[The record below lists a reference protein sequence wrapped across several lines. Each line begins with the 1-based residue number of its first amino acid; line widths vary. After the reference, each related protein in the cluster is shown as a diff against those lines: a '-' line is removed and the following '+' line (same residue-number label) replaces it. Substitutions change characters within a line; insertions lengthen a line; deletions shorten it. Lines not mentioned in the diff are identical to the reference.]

1 MMRGLMPGWGMGN
14 QMDHAF
20 DRMAEAKWDDVLAV
34 GDWAPSLDISET
46 KDSLVAKVEVPGME
60 QKDIQISLQENLL
73 TIKGEKRCE
82 RDDKE
87 ERYLRVERA
96 YGLFLRSIR
105 LPVAV
110 DRSKVT
116 AAFKNGL
123 LTVTLPKTSAAKG
136 TVIPIKAE

>member
-14 QMDHAF
+14 QMDRAF
-20 DRMAEAKWDDVLAV
+20 DRMAEARWDDVPAV

-46 KDSLVAKVEVPGME
+46 KDSLVAKIEVPGME
-60 QKDIQISLQENLL
+60 QKDIQISLHENLL
-73 TIKGEKRCE
+73 TIKGEKRHE
-82 RDDKE
+82 RDGKE

-110 DRSKVT
+110 DPNKVT

-136 TVIPIKAE
+136 TMIPIKAE